1 MLPVRRRC
9 RKCEVCLECSLLSFS
24 AQLDWSRVDSA
35 ASSPRTIPPPNTP
48 SPRLNLRLDSSLVS
62 GDIQMKVGARREL
75 VSSSLER
82 SAVGLG
88 SSTR

>member
-1 MLPVRRRC
+1 MRCVWSAPFSVLALNWTGLGSIQRRPP
-9 RKCEVCLECSLLSFS
+9 
-24 AQLDWSRVDSA
+24 
-35 ASSPRTIPPPNTP
+35 PRTIPPPNTP